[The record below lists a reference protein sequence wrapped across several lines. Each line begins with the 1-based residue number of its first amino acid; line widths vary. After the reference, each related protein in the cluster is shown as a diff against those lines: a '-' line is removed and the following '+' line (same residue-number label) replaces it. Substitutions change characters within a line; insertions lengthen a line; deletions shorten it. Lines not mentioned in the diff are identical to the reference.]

1 MKRENLFIAVEG
13 IDGSGKSTQVQLLKT
28 NLEQAGYKVYTT
40 HEPTSFE
47 TGKLIRSIFNH
58 TVNADQHTIA
68 ALFVAD
74 RLQHL
79 LDKENGILAML
90 EKGYTVITDRYYF
103 SSYAYHSAYVEMEWV
118 MSINAKCAA
127 LLKPDLNVFVDVD
140 PETAFNRII
149 TSRTSTELYETNENL
164 HKVYGNYLKAF
175 ELLKKSE
182 NIAFVN
188 GKNEVQQVA
197 SEVFKIVK
205 NLLHT

>member
-1 MKRENLFIAVEG
+1 MKKENLFIAIEG
-13 IDGSGKSTQVQLLKT
+13 IDSSGKSTQVQLLKT
-28 NLEQAGYKVYTT
+28 NLEQVGHKVYTT

-47 TGKLIRSIFNH
+47 AGKLIRSIFNH
-58 TVNADQHTIA
+58 KVNADQHTIA

-79 LDKENGILAML
+79 LDKEHGILAML

-103 SSYAYHSAYVEMEWV
+103 SSYAYHSAYVEMDWV

-127 LLKPDLNVFVDVD
+127 LLRPDRNIFVDVD
-140 PETAFNRII
+140 PETAFRRIVS
-149 TSRTSTELYETNENL
+149 TRTSTELYETNENL
-164 HKVYGNYLKAF
+164 RKVYSNYLKAF
-175 ELLKKSE
+175 ELLKESE
-182 NIAFVN
+182 NIVFVN

-197 SEVFKIVK
+197 SDIFKSVK

>member
-1 MKRENLFIAVEG
+1 MKKENLFIAVEG

-47 TGKLIRSIFNH
+47 AGKLIRAIFNH
-58 TVNADQHTIA
+58 QVKADQHTIA

-90 EKGYTVITDRYYF
+90 EKGFTVITDRYYF
-103 SSYAYHSAYVEMEWV
+103 SSYAYHSVYVDMEWV

-127 LLKPDLNVFVDVD
+127 LLKPDLNVFVDID
-140 PETAFNRII
+140 PEIAYNRILAGRN
-149 TSRTSTELYETNENL
+149 TTEMYETLDNL
-164 HKVYGNYLKAF
+164 RKVKANYLQAIEK
-175 ELLKKSE
+175 LNHSE
-182 NIAFVN
+182 SIAIVN
-188 GKNEVQQVA
+188 GNNEPQQVA
-197 SEVFKIVK
+197 ADIFNAVK
-205 NLLHT
+205 NIF

>member
-103 SSYAYHSAYVEMEWV
+103 SPM
-118 MSINAKCAA
+118 
-127 LLKPDLNVFVDVD
+127 
-140 PETAFNRII
+140 
-149 TSRTSTELYETNENL
+149 
-164 HKVYGNYLKAF
+164 
-175 ELLKKSE
+175 
-182 NIAFVN
+182 
-188 GKNEVQQVA
+188 
-197 SEVFKIVK
+197 
-205 NLLHT
+205 

>member
-1 MKRENLFIAVEG
+1 MKKENLFIAIEG

-28 NLEQAGYKVYTT
+28 NLEQVGHKVYTT

-47 TGKLIRSIFNH
+47 AGKLIRSIFNH
-58 TVNADQHTIA
+58 KVNADQHTIA

-79 LDKENGILAML
+79 LDKEHGILAML

-103 SSYAYHSAYVEMEWV
+103 SSYAYHSAYVEMDWV

-127 LLKPDLNVFVDVD
+127 LLRPDRNIVVDVD
-140 PETAFNRII
+140 PETAFRRIVS
-149 TSRTSTELYETNENL
+149 TRTSTELYETNENL
-164 HKVYGNYLKAF
+164 RKVYSNYLKAF
-175 ELLKKSE
+175 ELLKESE
-182 NIAFVN
+182 NIVFVN

-197 SEVFKIVK
+197 SDIFKSVK

>member
-1 MKRENLFIAVEG
+1 MKKENLFIAIEG

-28 NLEQAGYKVYTT
+28 NLEQVGHKVYTT

-47 TGKLIRSIFNH
+47 AGKLIRSIFNH
-58 TVNADQHTIA
+58 KVNADQHTIA

-79 LDKENGILAML
+79 LDKEHGILAML

-103 SSYAYHSAYVEMEWV
+103 SSYAYHSAYVEMDWV

-127 LLKPDLNVFVDVD
+127 LLRPDRNIFVDVD
-140 PETAFNRII
+140 PETAFRRIVS
-149 TSRTSTELYETNENL
+149 TRTSTELYETKENL
-164 HKVYGNYLKAF
+164 RKVYDNYLKAF
-175 ELLKKSE
+175 KLLKNTES
-182 NIAFVN
+182 IVFVN
-188 GKNEVQQVA
+188 GKNDVQQVA
-197 SEVFKIVK
+197 ADIFKTVK

>member
-1 MKRENLFIAVEG
+1 MKKENLFIAIEG

-28 NLEQAGYKVYTT
+28 NLEQVGHKVYTT

-47 TGKLIRSIFNH
+47 AGKLIRSIFNH
-58 TVNADQHTIA
+58 KVNADQHTIA

-79 LDKENGILAML
+79 LDKEHGILAML

-103 SSYAYHSAYVEMEWV
+103 SSYAYHSAYVEMDWV

-127 LLKPDLNVFVDVD
+127 LLRPDRNIFVDVD
-140 PETAFNRII
+140 PETAFRRIA
-149 TSRTSTELYETNENL
+149 TTRTSTELYETNENL
-164 HKVYGNYLKAF
+164 RKVYSNYLKAF
-175 ELLKKSE
+175 ELLKESE
-182 NIAFVN
+182 NIVFVN

-197 SEVFKIVK
+197 SDIFKSVK

>member
-1 MKRENLFIAVEG
+1 MKKENLFIAIEG

-28 NLEQAGYKVYTT
+28 NLEQVGHKVYTT

-47 TGKLIRSIFNH
+47 AGKLIRSIFNH
-58 TVNADQHTIA
+58 KVNADQHTIA

-79 LDKENGILAML
+79 LDKEHGILAML

-103 SSYAYHSAYVEMEWV
+103 SSYAYHSAYVEMDWV

-127 LLKPDLNVFVDVD
+127 LLKPDLNIFVDVD
-140 PETAFNRII
+140 PETAFRRIVS
-149 TSRTSTELYETNENL
+149 TRTSTELYETKENL
-164 HKVYGNYLKAF
+164 RKVYDNYLKAF
-175 ELLKKSE
+175 KLLKNTES
-182 NIAFVN
+182 IVFVN
-188 GKNEVQQVA
+188 GKNDVQQVA
-197 SEVFKIVK
+197 ADIFKTVK